1 MIKMILADDEP
12 VIIRGLQKLVDFNRL
27 GIEIVGEYEDGKA
40 AFDGI
45 LTEKPD
51 IALLDIYMPK
61 KTGIEILKELKA
73 LGIETKVIFVSGF
86 QDFQYAKDALTY
98 GAVNYLL
105 KPVIREELVETLEKC
120 ITMLKNDA
128 DGEGGVT
135 EHPDYPEE
143 EGTAAAYDKLVEME
157 ECRYLPILTEILY
170 SRQTG
175 KQERRL
181 VRFSVLSFLEQYL
194 EKRHLGIVFLK
205 NGHIV
210 MVLKNPEKEET
221 GRTLGSILEEAEVQL
236 HIPRCR
242 LGFIV
247 GNPVDSMGEIPK
259 AYEACLSMTGYLY
272 FSSQIKI
279 PVLHVGEP
287 VFKKPATLEEIREVR
302 NQLIEGMVAQ
312 DEKAFTDAA
321 ARFRRLVCL
330 ISEGRRDDACF
341 HYGSTIRIIE
351 ERFETMGIDGM
362 PVEFKDILEQ
372 ARQSESYECLTGLFE
387 GYFKEYKDRI
397 KKAVVSSEKKDI
409 IHAREYIERHYS
421 ENLTLEVLAG
431 EIHMNPYY
439 FSSFFKKNS
448 GENFK
453 DYLNKVRMKH
463 AVDLLVSTDKKTA
476 EIADLVGFRD
486 GRGFS
491 ELFSRIYGETPS
503 SYRKRVKGS

>member
-175 KQERRL
+175 KQERDRK
-181 VRFSVLSFLEQYL
+181 SV
-194 EKRHLGIVFLK
+194 V
-205 NGHIV
+205 
-210 MVLKNPEKEET
+210 
-221 GRTLGSILEEAEVQL
+221 
-236 HIPRCR
+236 
-242 LGFIV
+242 
-247 GNPVDSMGEIPK
+247 
-259 AYEACLSMTGYLY
+259 
-272 FSSQIKI
+272 
-279 PVLHVGEP
+279 
-287 VFKKPATLEEIREVR
+287 
-302 NQLIEGMVAQ
+302 
-312 DEKAFTDAA
+312 
-321 ARFRRLVCL
+321 
-330 ISEGRRDDACF
+330 
-341 HYGSTIRIIE
+341 
-351 ERFETMGIDGM
+351 
-362 PVEFKDILEQ
+362 
-372 ARQSESYECLTGLFE
+372 
-387 GYFKEYKDRI
+387 
-397 KKAVVSSEKKDI
+397 
-409 IHAREYIERHYS
+409 
-421 ENLTLEVLAG
+421 
-431 EIHMNPYY
+431 
-439 FSSFFKKNS
+439 
-448 GENFK
+448 
-453 DYLNKVRMKH
+453 
-463 AVDLLVSTDKKTA
+463 
-476 EIADLVGFRD
+476 
-486 GRGFS
+486 
-491 ELFSRIYGETPS
+491 
-503 SYRKRVKGS
+503 